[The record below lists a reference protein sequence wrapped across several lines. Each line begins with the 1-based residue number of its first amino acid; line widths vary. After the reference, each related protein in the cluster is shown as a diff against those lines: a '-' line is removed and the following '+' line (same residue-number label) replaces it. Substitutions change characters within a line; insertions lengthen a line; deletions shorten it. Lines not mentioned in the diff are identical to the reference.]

1 MTLIKA
7 FEALPDGKRL
17 LASARL
23 RRNVVKELRKAELK
37 SGKSKADIARELGVT
52 RSAVT
57 QVFASNGNLKLDTI
71 SDYFFV
77 LGAKLN
83 FNVEYSDVPAME
95 VTNPWEQFKSNVT
108 SSDISFALESANS
121 ESFVSDSKSAVV
133 LTPDVLAW
141 KSESAA

>member
-23 RRNVVKELRKAELK
+23 RRNVAVELSKAELK
-37 SGKSKADIARELGVT
+37 SGKTKAEMARELGVT

-83 FNVEYSDVPAME
+83 FNIEYNESPSMDHA
-95 VTNPWEQFKSNVT
+95 NPWEPIKKDKS
-108 SSDISFALESANS
+108 SSDISVDFTSVNSAIFA
-121 ESFVSDSKSAVV
+121 SDTDSAVI
-133 LTPDVLAW
+133 LRPDVLAW